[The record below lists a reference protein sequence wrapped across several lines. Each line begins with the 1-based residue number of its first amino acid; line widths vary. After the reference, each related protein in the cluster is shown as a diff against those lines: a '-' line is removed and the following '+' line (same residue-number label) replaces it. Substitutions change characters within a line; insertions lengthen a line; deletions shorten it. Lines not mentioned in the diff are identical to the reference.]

1 LIVIRDVLG
10 EVRTR
15 KEAKKVLQEG
25 LILVDNKIIKD
36 EKFNV
41 GLFSRIYIKKLE
53 KTFTLYLTKKGKL
66 NVREIDKERASK
78 KYCKIIGK
86 KILKGFKTQINLYDG
101 KNLIVDKKDVKV
113 GDSAVLDLN
122 KNKII
127 DYLKLDKG
135 AFVFII
141 GGKHIGSIGKI
152 SEVDEKI
159 SVMIDNKNFKI
170 SKENVFVI
178 QKEELK

>member
-1 LIVIRDVLG
+1 
-10 EVRTR
+10 
-15 KEAKKVLQEG
+15 
-25 LILVDNKIIKD
+25 
-36 EKFNV
+36 
-41 GLFSRIYIKKLE
+41 
-53 KTFTLYLTKKGKL
+53 
-66 NVREIDKERASK
+66 
-78 KYCKIIGK
+78 
-86 KILKGFKTQINLYDG
+86 
-101 KNLIVDKKDVKV
+101 VDKKDVKV